1 MNVVDVDQSSG
12 VEQSYCLWDE
22 TVSEFGGFIPDAAV
36 PPARRQQT
44 EQFVAGVMGVY
55 YNPEGFL
62 PEPLGVEVR
71 HQLRPGDVLCS
82 FHHPL

>member
-1 MNVVDVDQSSG
+1 MNVVDVVSTVQFH
-12 VEQSYCLWDE
+12 CMWDE
-22 TVSEFGGFIPDAAV
+22 TVPESGGFSPDAGV

-44 EQFVAGVMGVY
+44 EQFVAGVMGVF

-62 PEPLGVEVR
+62 PEPLGVKVL
-71 HQLRPGDVLCS
+71 HGWQLRPGDVLCS